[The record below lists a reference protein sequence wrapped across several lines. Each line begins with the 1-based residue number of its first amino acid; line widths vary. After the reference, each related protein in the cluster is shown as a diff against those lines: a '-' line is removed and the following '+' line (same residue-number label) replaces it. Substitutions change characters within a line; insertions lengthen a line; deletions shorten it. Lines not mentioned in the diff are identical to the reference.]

1 MTNITMGVAMN
12 IQDKSIST
20 LAKDLAAH
28 TGRFTG
34 KTFDW
39 NAFPSNA
46 GFADLERAQMRYIGA
61 GGSPK
66 VGDTS
71 TLKPDHFTL
80 SLIYK
85 EPGKYAAC
93 HSHEIEESFL
103 IINGALIVGWERD
116 GEVVEVNLGPKDMIL
131 NARDVGHGFR
141 VDGPEP
147 VLMTISVDVGKPLPP
162 KYHYHPKEHA
172 PELARSFGA
181 APGKTLPFDRNG
193 AHPLQQQMGKFVIRH
208 AEAPTI
214 WEDAGFARKVYVGD
228 GGVVNDSCRKEM
240 WDIPSR
246 VGVQPFTRK
255 VEDAFLVLE
264 GSLTVG
270 WEENG
275 ETVEVEL
282 GPRDLVK
289 TPAGRKHWFRN
300 NSAGH
305 ATVWTVIGTAQDDQ
319 LRYVKA

>member
-1 MTNITMGVAMN
+1 MTVQDQNIG
-12 IQDKSIST
+12 T
-20 LAKDLAAH
+20 LADKLAAH
-28 TGRFTG
+28 TGRFTD

-39 NAFPSNA
+39 EAFPSNV
-46 GFADLERAQMRYIGA
+46 GFPELSRAQMRYIGA

-103 IINGALIVGWERD
+103 IIDGALIVGWEKD

-131 NARDVGHGFR
+131 NAREIGHGFR
-141 VDGPEP
+141 VDGVEP
-147 VLMTISVDVGKPLPP
+147 VMMSISVDVGKPLPP
-162 KYHYHPKEHA
+162 VYHYHPKSHP

-181 APGKTLPFDRNG
+181 APGKTQVFDPNSS
-193 AHPLQQQMGKFVIRH
+193 HPLQQLMAKHVVRH
-208 AEAPTI
+208 SGLKTH
-214 WEDAGFARKVYVGD
+214 WEDAGFNRKIYCGP
-228 GGVVNDSCRKEM
+228 GGIETDTCRKEM
-240 WDIPSR
+240 LGIPSR
-246 VGVQPFTRK
+246 VGVKPFVRD

-264 GSLTVG
+264 GSLVVG
-270 WEENG
+270 WEEDG
-275 ETVEVEL
+275 EQVETEL

-300 NSAGH
+300 DGAGA
-305 ATVWTVIGTAQDDQ
+305 ATVWYVVGSAAPETVKFEA
-319 LRYVKA
+319 A

>member
-1 MTNITMGVAMN
+1 MN
-12 IQDKSIST
+12 IQAKTPSA
-20 LAKDLAAH
+20 LAQDLAAH
-28 TGRFTG
+28 TGRFTD
-34 KTFDW
+34 KQFDW
-39 NAFPSNA
+39 KAFPSNV
-46 GFADLERAQMRYIGA
+46 GYDELTRAQMRYIGA

-71 TLKPDHFTL
+71 TLKPDNFTL

-85 EPGKYAAC
+85 EHGKYAAC

-103 IINGALIVGWERD
+103 IINGALIVGWEKN

-131 NARDVGHGFR
+131 NAREVGHGFR

-147 VLMTISVDVGKPLPP
+147 VLMSISVDVGKPLPP
-162 KYHYHPKEHA
+162 NYHYHPKDHA

-181 APGKTLPFDRNG
+181 APGKTMPFDRNG
-193 AHPLQQQMGKFVIRH
+193 SHPLQQLMGGYVIRH
-208 AEAPTI
+208 SEAPTI
-214 WEDAGFARKVYVGD
+214 WEEAGFTRKVYVGT
-228 GGVVNDSCRKEM
+228 GGIENDTCRKEM
-240 WDIPSR
+240 WGVPSR
-246 VGVQPFTRK
+246 AAVQGFVRP
-255 VEDAFLVLE
+255 VEDAMMVLE

-305 ATVWTVIGTAQDDQ
+305 ATVWTVIGTAGDDGVV
-319 LRYVKA
+319 YTAA

>member
-1 MTNITMGVAMN
+1 MN
-12 IQDKSIST
+12 VQTPAPAT
-20 LAKDLAAH
+20 LADELRAH
-28 TGRFTG
+28 TGRFTD
-34 KTFDW
+34 KSFDW

-46 GFADLERAQMRYIGA
+46 GFPDLERAQMRYIGA

-85 EPGKYAAC
+85 ETGKYAAC

-103 IINGALIVGWERD
+103 IIDGALIVGWEKD

-131 NARDVGHGFR
+131 NAREIGHGFR

-147 VLMTISVDVGKPLPP
+147 VLMSISVDVGKPLPP
-162 KYHYHPKEHA
+162 VYHYHPKEHPA
-172 PELARSFGA
+172 EIARYFGA
-181 APGKTLPFDRNG
+181 KPGEALPFDRQG
-193 AHPLQQQMGKFVIRH
+193 SHPIQKLMSDYVVRH
-208 AEAPTI
+208 AELPTI
-214 WEDAGFARKVYVGD
+214 WEDAGFTRKVYVGE
-228 GGVVNDSCRKEM
+228 GGLDHDTCRKEM
-240 WDIPSR
+240 WGIPSR
-246 VGVQPFTRK
+246 VALQPFTRP

-270 WEENG
+270 WDENG

-289 TPAGRKHWFRN
+289 TPAGRAHWVRN
-300 NSAGH
+300 DGAGA
-305 ATVWTVIGTAQDDQ
+305 ATVWHVIGQSSDDGVVY
-319 LRYVKA
+319 RAA

>member
-1 MTNITMGVAMN
+1 MN
-12 IQDKSIST
+12 IQTPAPS
-20 LAKDLAAH
+20 LAEELKAH
-28 TGRFTG
+28 TGRFTD
-34 KTFDW
+34 KAFDW

-46 GFADLERAQMRYIGA
+46 GFEELERAQMRYIGA

-103 IINGALIVGWERD
+103 IIDGTLIVGWEKD

-131 NARDVGHGFR
+131 NAREIGHGFR
-141 VDGPEP
+141 VDGVEP
-147 VLMTISVDVGKPLPP
+147 VLMSISVDVGKPLPP
-162 KYHYHPKEHA
+162 VYHYHPKEHA

-181 APGKTLPFDRNG
+181 QPGKTMKFDRSG
-193 AHPLQQQMGKFVIRH
+193 AHPLQQLMAKYVVRH
-208 AEAPTI
+208 HEQPTI
-214 WEDAGFARKVYVGD
+214 WEKAGFTRKVYVGA
-228 GGVVNDSCRKEM
+228 GGIENDTCRKEM
-240 WDIPSR
+240 WGVPSR
-246 VGVQPFTRK
+246 VGVKPFARP
-255 VEDAFLVLE
+255 VEDALMVLD

-275 ETVEVEL
+275 EMVEVEL

-300 NSAGH
+300 DGAAP
-305 ATVWTVIGTAQDDQ
+305 ATVWTVIGQSAADGVA
-319 LRYVKA
+319 YEGA

>member
-1 MTNITMGVAMN
+1 MN
-12 IQDKSIST
+12 IKTDAVST
-20 LAKDLAAH
+20 LAAELSAH
-28 TGRFTG
+28 TGRFTD
-34 KTFDW
+34 KQFDW
-39 NAFPSNA
+39 KAFPSNA
-46 GFADLERAQMRYIGA
+46 GFPDLARAQMRYIGA

-66 VGDTS
+66 VGDT
-71 TLKPDHFTL
+71 TTMQPDNFTL

-85 EPGKYAAC
+85 EHGKYAAC

-103 IINGALIVGWERD
+103 IIDGALIVGWERD

-131 NARDVGHGFR
+131 NAREVGHGFR

-147 VLMTISVDVGKPLPP
+147 VLMSISVDVGKPLPP

-181 APGKTLPFDRNG
+181 QPGKTMPFDPNG
-193 AHPLQQQMGKFVIRH
+193 AHELQQLMGKFVIRH

-214 WEDAGFARKVYVGD
+214 WEEAGFTRKVYVGE
-228 GGVVNDSCRKEM
+228 GGIANDPCRKEM
-240 WDIPSR
+240 WGIPSR
-246 VGVQPFTRK
+246 TGVQAFTRP
-255 VEDAFLVLE
+255 VEDAMMVLE
-264 GSLTVG
+264 GSLIVG

-305 ATVWTVIGTAQDDQ
+305 ASVWTVIGTSSEDGVV
-319 LRYVKA
+319 YKAA

>member
-1 MTNITMGVAMN
+1 MN
-12 IQDKSIST
+12 IKTDAVST
-20 LAKDLAAH
+20 LAAELSAH
-28 TGRFTG
+28 TGRFTD
-34 KTFDW
+34 KQFDW
-39 NAFPSNA
+39 KAFPSNA
-46 GFADLERAQMRYIGA
+46 GFPDLARAQMRYIGA

-66 VGDTS
+66 VGDT
-71 TLKPDHFTL
+71 TTMQPDNFTL

-85 EPGKYAAC
+85 EHGKYAAC

-103 IINGALIVGWERD
+103 IIDGALIVGWERD

-131 NARDVGHGFR
+131 NAREVGHGFR

-147 VLMTISVDVGKPLPP
+147 VLMSISVDVGKPLPP

-181 APGKTLPFDRNG
+181 QPGKTMPFDPNG
-193 AHPLQQQMGKFVIRH
+193 AHELQQLMGKFVIRH

-214 WEDAGFARKVYVGD
+214 WEEAGFTRKVYVGE
-228 GGVVNDSCRKEM
+228 GGIANDTCRKEM
-240 WDIPSR
+240 WGIPSR
-246 VGVQPFTRK
+246 TGVQAFTRP
-255 VEDAFLVLE
+255 VEDAMMVLE
-264 GSLTVG
+264 GSLIVG

-305 ATVWTVIGTAQDDQ
+305 ASVWTVIGTSSEDGVV
-319 LRYVKA
+319 YKAA